1 MDESHFG
8 GNAQTSKSRQ
18 SSSIGLSATVP
29 FTFTLTRQTKP
40 FFSGRTSTTLPRG
53 HVLRGE
59 FSALTRTISRPIST
73 AAHLER
79 TKAVNP
85 NRCKGWSVRS
95 QPINGE
101 VSHFLFADWALVM
114 PTVNALGE
122 YSSYD
127 GLMMIQNFSRAKL
140 KTNSLPE
147 CPESR

>member
-29 FTFTLTRQTKP
+29 LTFTLTRQTKP
-40 FFSGRTSTTLPRG
+40 FFSGRTSTTLPKG
-53 HVLRGE
+53 HVLWGE

-79 TKAVNP
+79 TKAV
-85 NRCKGWSVRS
+85 RS
-95 QPINGE
+95 QPINRE
-101 VSHFLFADWALVM
+101 VSHFLFADWALVT
-114 PTVNALGE
+114 PTVNTLRE

-127 GLMMIQNFSRAKL
+127 GTGFDDPKL
-140 KTNSLPE
+140 LARQT
-147 CPESR
+147 